1 VGGEDITGKTLTE
14 VLNHVVTLRLT
25 VDEDVEAKLLLDLD
39 NILDLALNE
48 LLVLLSGNLTL
59 GELVTLD
66 TDLLGLREGSDGSG
80 GEERKVDGLG
90 LLSKTDREGR
100 LAVVLLRGDGGL
112 ALLDLGIVGTLGG
125 GTSLNRLGVGL
136 ELLTDS
142 SGAVGDSL
150 GNHDDFTGLLDGK
163 AEPVVD
169 LRVEVLLVGECV
181 GNVEEGAGGGDND
194 TLLAEALN
202 GKLNLLNGSLEVC
215 LPDVTAI
222 NNTSRENLVGA
233 KSIDHRVKLLG
244 VADQVDVDTVEA
256 LKGREDINVVDDV
269 TEVGGE
275 NKARSLGTKGA
286 ELLVNRLESSL
297 GLEGQVKDKDGLIN
311 LNILNTSLLQL
322 GKELD
327 VDGEELIDLGD
338 GVNRLATVGL
348 GEGQERDG
356 TQDDRAGDDA
366 GLLGLKELSNRLRVL
381 SQLEG
386 LVVLKGR
393 LDVVVVRVKPLDH
406 FLVKRR

>member
-14 VLNHVVTLRLT
+14 VLDHVVTLRLT
-25 VDEDVEAKLLLDLD
+25 VNEDVEAKLLLDLD

-48 LLVLLSGNLTL
+48 LLVLLSRNLTL

-66 TDLLGLREGSDGSG
+66 TDLLGLREGTNGGG
-80 GEERKVDGLG
+80 GEEREVDGFG
-90 LLSKTDREGR
+90 LLSETDGERR

-112 ALLDLGIVGTLGG
+112 AFLNLGVVGTLGG
-125 GTSLNRLGVGL
+125 GTGLNRLGVGL

-142 SGAVGDSL
+142 SGAVSDSL
-150 GNHDDFTGLLDGK
+150 GNHDDFTSLLDGK

-181 GNVEEGAGGGDND
+181 RNVEEGAGGGDND

-202 GKLNLLNGSLEVC
+202 GKLNLLNGSLEVG
-215 LPDVTAI
+215 LPDVTTV
-222 NNTSRENLVGA
+222 NNTSRENLVRA

-256 LKGREDINVVDDV
+256 LKGREDINVVDNV

-275 NKARSLGTKGA
+275 DEARSLGTEGTK
-286 ELLVNRLESSL
+286 LLVNGLESSL
-297 GLEGQVKDKDGLIN
+297 GLEGQVEDKDGLIN
-311 LNILNTSLLQL
+311 LNILDTSLLQL
-322 GKELD
+322 GKKLD
-327 VDGEELIDLGD
+327 VDRKELINLGD

-348 GEGQERDG
+348 GEGQERDRS
-356 TQDDRAGDDA
+356 QDDRAGDDA
-366 GLLGLKELSNRLRVL
+366 GLLGLKKLSNRLGVL

-386 LVVLKGR
+386 LVVLKSR
-393 LDVVVVRVKPLDH
+393 LDVVVVGIKPLDH
-406 FLVKRR
+406 FL

>member
-1 VGGEDITGKTLTE
+1 
-14 VLNHVVTLRLT
+14 
-25 VDEDVEAKLLLDLD
+25 
-39 NILDLALNE
+39 
-48 LLVLLSGNLTL
+48 
-59 GELVTLD
+59 
-66 TDLLGLREGSDGSG
+66 
-80 GEERKVDGLG
+80 
-90 LLSKTDREGR
+90 
-100 LAVVLLRGDGGL
+100 
-112 ALLDLGIVGTLGG
+112 
-125 GTSLNRLGVGL
+125 
-136 ELLTDS
+136 
-142 SGAVGDSL
+142 
-150 GNHDDFTGLLDGK
+150 
-163 AEPVVD
+163 
-169 LRVEVLLVGECV
+169 V